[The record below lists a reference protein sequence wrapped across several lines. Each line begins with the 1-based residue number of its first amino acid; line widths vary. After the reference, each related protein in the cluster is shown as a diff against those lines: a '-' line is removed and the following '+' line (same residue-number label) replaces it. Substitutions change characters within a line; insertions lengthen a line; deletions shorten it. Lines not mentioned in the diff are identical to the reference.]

1 MNTPVLELATGN
13 IISLSWTQPSDV
25 VMGYREVTSYQLYYC
40 NSASCYWTLLL
51 NQKVTSFIQTSGY
64 NWSSNYLYKL
74 KAVNAVGAGADS
86 GILTVATPTVPAQV
100 SGLQC
105 I

>member
-25 VMGYREVTSYQLYYC
+25 VMGYREVISYQLYYC
-40 NSASCYWTLLL
+40 NSASCVWTLLL

-64 NWSSNYLYKL
+64 SWSSNYLYKL

-105 I
+105 T